1 MSSRDLSLPIQLLDR
16 ADESYR
22 ATMDDAHGSSR
33 SLGLGGRRRSMAV
46 RRRCPRAVVG
56 LEAEAMIW
64 ALMAAAAA
72 SFKGRAIAGSF
83 VSRVLAGKAAS
94 PRYMPREAADLFSF
108 VCSHHIGG
116 SRFLG
121 ACSCSVRPRSRC
133 GREICFLGHFFFE
146 LCFGFLPRVVSP
158 AAFPATREMQD
169 HLASWLTT
177 DSAKKK
183 ILFFY

>member
-1 MSSRDLSLPIQLLDR
+1 MWC
-16 ADESYR
+16 
-22 ATMDDAHGSSR
+22 G
-33 SLGLGGRRRSMAV
+33 GLGAPARSAPARRPPGPGRYKRRPSGELETHHHSLSTSSPISQ
-46 RRRCPRAVVG
+46 PRAVLLFVRRLLSRACPSSRTAG
-56 LEAEAMIW
+56 PCM
-64 ALMAAAAA
+64 AAAA

-133 GREICFLGHFFFE
+133 GREICFLGHFFLSFA
-146 LCFGFLPRVVSP
+146 LGSCLG
-158 AAFPATREMQD
+158 
-169 HLASWLTT
+169 
-177 DSAKKK
+177 
-183 ILFFY
+183 